1 MLKWVLVIT
10 LAISVSCV
18 VLITAG
24 NGDEAPPASNIM
36 LTSDE
41 NNNIK
46 ITPPFLGPSLVGG
59 RGFLCDAPQI
69 PKSKV
74 GESRTS

>member
-18 VLITAG
+18 VLITAS

-36 LTSDE
+36 LTGDE

-46 ITPPFLGPSLVGG
+46 IFSDVSPSVVYVTNTRVLV
-59 RGFLCDAPQI
+59 
-69 PKSKV
+69 
-74 GESRTS
+74 T